1 MESFTKIFN
10 DFKKLSKETQYIFI
24 LTLLNDNIITYNK
37 ISDLYVL
44 HLESLKEQA
53 RSKDCM
59 YANCLGSYI
68 NGWNKTNESFFESM
82 AYILLKEREPE
93 GFINTY
99 LKKRNKKDIEKI
111 KNLMSLKKM

>member
-1 MESFTKIFN
+1 
-10 DFKKLSKETQYIFI
+10 
-24 LTLLNDNIITYNK
+24 
-37 ISDLYVL
+37 
-44 HLESLKEQA
+44 
-53 RSKDCM
+53 
-59 YANCLGSYI
+59 
-68 NGWNKTNESFFESM
+68 M